1 MASSRLTKISLCLGL
16 LFLQVNTAE
25 ARPQEQS
32 EWPKLIGKSTP
43 ECKQVLA
50 AARMLFNGDSA
61 ELLSNLKPLTNSKT
75 GALLAL
81 SGRAAFVEGSG
92 ENETWFDPKYI
103 KTDRPASENPSQFEQ
118 KDIQNGS
125 RFLVTSQEHS
135 WRGYVYSLYCA
146 NAQIPTDKIDLA
158 TGQEELKKTDDGYII
173 YQALWHQ
180 PLLFRNAKTKKIV
193 AVNTQA
199 DWLKSAGERKNQVIF
214 DWKIYEA
221 TGPGQV
227 KEIGTI
233 KFASKGDAFQILPK
247 GPLRKMGMLL
257 DEIIGVPSG
266 NEGTLQ
272 STLHQHG
279 NAQLALAN
287 LILRPWGLGKP
298 DNTRKEVDQGLK
310 SWSKGSPIYR
320 KQFEELKSLYPQA
333 LDALSVH
340 YQKAFKLNQKEARSL
355 ATKYLDIAF
364 RKCFR
369 F

>member
-1 MASSRLTKISLCLGL
+1 MASSRLAKISLYLGL
-16 LFLQVNTAE
+16 LFLNANTAE
-25 ARPQEQS
+25 ARPQDQS

-50 AARMLFNGDSA
+50 AAKTLFNGDSA
-61 ELLSNLKPLTNSKT
+61 ELLSNLKPLTKSKT

-103 KTDRPASENPSQFEQ
+103 KTDRPANESPSLFEQ
-118 KDIQNGS
+118 KDTQNGS

-135 WRGYVYSLYCA
+135 WRGYVYGLYCA
-146 NAQIPTDKIDLA
+146 SAQVPADKIDLG
-158 TGQEELKKTDDGYII
+158 TGQEELKKIDGGYII
-173 YQALWHQ
+173 YQGLWHQ
-180 PLLFRNAKTKKIV
+180 PLLFRNARTKKIV
-193 AVNTQA
+193 AVNTQS
-199 DWLKSAGERKNQVIF
+199 DWLKSAGERKNQIIF
-214 DWKIYEA
+214 DWKIYQA
-221 TGPGQV
+221 SGPGQV

-247 GPLRKMGMLL
+247 GPLRKMGILL
-257 DEIIGVPSG
+257 DEVIGFPSG

-310 SWSKGSPIYR
+310 NWSKGSPVYK
-320 KQFEELKSLYPQA
+320 KQYEELKKLYPQA
-333 LDALSVH
+333 LDALSLH
-340 YQKAFKLNQKEARSL
+340 YQKAFQSNPKEAHAM